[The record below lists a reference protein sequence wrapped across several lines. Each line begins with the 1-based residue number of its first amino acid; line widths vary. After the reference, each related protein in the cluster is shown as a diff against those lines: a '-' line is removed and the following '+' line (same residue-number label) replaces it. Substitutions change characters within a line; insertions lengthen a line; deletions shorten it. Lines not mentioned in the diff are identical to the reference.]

1 MKVACRTC
9 EAAEGEV
16 RLVMVEGVVLDLR
29 RRVVRVGVRAM
40 GRVGSFPIVVTGG
53 SS

>member
-9 EAAEGEV
+9 EAEGEV
-16 RLVMVEGVVLDLR
+16 RLVMVEGVVLDL

-40 GRVGSFPIVVTGG
+40 GRVGSFPIVVTGA